1 MPCEIQ
7 IKYLHTRIITSKI
20 VENLKTMR
28 QPDLGLKI
36 AELRK
41 AKGITQEELSLKC
54 NINVR
59 TIQRI
64 ESGSVSP
71 RSFTLNLIF
80 LSLDYKIEGKPI
92 SNKYISNIYEYF
104 NQIISGNFE
113 NIPLKK
119 LTNSFIKNAWIAGV
133 ICFLL
138 GFAVAGMD
146 ILRSKESL
154 FITGKILY
162 IALKLIIAISSAYYL
177 GGFVVIGSKL
187 KNHVLVIISLIA
199 FFAIVLF
206 SFYDIISLFYNSFE
220 KQTIDGGRSMTFGII
235 EIVFGIGLLRLTRY
249 YGKSASLAGIFDIIE
264 GFFYLTIILW
274 FIGSI
279 LSIPAG
285 IFQIIILY
293 KAYKYPKL
301 LEIKLT

>member
-41 AKGITQEELSLKC
+41 AKGITQEELSLRC

-64 ESGSVSP
+64 EAGSVSP

-80 LSLDYKIEGKPI
+80 LSLDYTIEGKPI
-92 SNKYISNIYEYF
+92 RNKYISNIYEYF
-104 NQIISGNFE
+104 NQIICGDFE

-119 LTNSFIKNAWIAGV
+119 LTNSFIKKAWIAGV

-154 FITGKILY
+154 FITGKLLY

-249 YGKSASLAGIFDIIE
+249 YGKSASLAGLFDIIE
-264 GFFYLTIILW
+264 GCFYLTIILW